1 MPCLA
6 SLQVDQRFHKVVWG
20 TSGMAEGTTPAG
32 LIVGG
37 ADRGMI
43 SMYDANKL
51 IKGEENALVFSK
63 DKHTGP
69 VSALDFNPFQSN
81 LIASGASESELSVH
95 LVPNKTKCHL
105 VSFGLVPNQ
114 NKWHLV

>member
-20 TSGMAEGTTPAG
+20 TSGMAEGITPAG

-37 ADRGMI
+37 
-43 SMYDANKL
+43 YDANKL

-63 DKHTGP
+63 DKHAGP
-69 VSALDFNPFQSN
+69 VSALYYNPFQSN
-81 LIASGASESELSVH
+81 LFVSGGTSMTLGPRASH
-95 LVPNKTKCHL
+95 
-105 VSFGLVPNQ
+105 
-114 NKWHLV
+114 